1 MFINSSLTTS
11 NKYDVNLKFVY
22 RPTLC
27 TIGKG
32 PAAGNMLSSL
42 VLYLPSPPQRFGQYS
57 SIQSSAVEI
66 CAQESMKEATAEA
79 VTENDGSS
87 DLNVAL
93 DGSWKKQGFES
104 LNGLVSVTSVDTSK
118 LLDVAV
124 LSKYCQTCTI
134 VEKKN
139 MESGKHKCTKNYM
152 GLVEEWRWQGL

>member
-1 MFINSSLTTS
+1 M
-11 NKYDVNLKFVY
+11 NLKFVY
-22 RPTLC
+22 TLC

-42 VLYLPSPPQRFGQYS
+42 VLDLPSPPQRFGQYS
-57 SIQSSAVEI
+57 SIQSSAFEI

-87 DLNVAL
+87 DLAVGL
-93 DGSWKKQGFES
+93 DGSWQKQGFES
-104 LNGLVSVTSVDTSK
+104 LNGLVSVTSVDTGK
-118 LLDVAV
+118 LLDVL